1 MTHTCKNCKQT
12 FTSKLQYELH
22 RDTCSSEALICERCG
37 EQFSER
43 QATRDGWH
51 YACPSDDCKGSGL
64 EEDLH
69 PVRDFSVAK
78 RAE

>member
-69 PVRDFSVAK
+69 PVRDFSVAPQ
-78 RAE
+78 AE

>member
-22 RDTCSSEALICERCG
+22 RDTCSSEALICEHCG

>member
-22 RDTCSSEALICERCG
+22 RDTCSSEALICGRCG

-69 PVRDFSVAK
+69 PVRDFSVAPQ
-78 RAE
+78 AE

>member
-37 EQFSER
+37 EQFSEQ

>member
-1 MTHTCKNCKQT
+1 MTHVCKNCKQT

-51 YACPSDDCKGSGL
+51 YACPSEDCEGAGL
-64 EEDLH
+64 EDDLH
-69 PVRDFSVAK
+69 PVRDFSVAPQIG
-78 RAE
+78 

>member
-69 PVRDFSVAK
+69 PVRDFSVAE